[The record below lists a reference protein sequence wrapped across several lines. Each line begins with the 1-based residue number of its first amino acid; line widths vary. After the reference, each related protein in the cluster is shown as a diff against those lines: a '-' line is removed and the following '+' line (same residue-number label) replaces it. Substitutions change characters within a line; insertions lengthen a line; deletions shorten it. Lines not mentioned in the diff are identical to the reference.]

1 MTDEKIIELYF
12 ARSEDAIKKTD
23 EQYGKY
29 FRYIAKAIV
38 NDEEDAAEI
47 VNDVYFKAWNQIPPE
62 TPRFLKAYL
71 GKIARTLAI
80 NRLEMRTAEKRGG
93 GEYDI
98 VLDELHELLEGENG
112 DDIHD
117 RMALRDA
124 IERFLTAQPFHA
136 RRVFIRRY
144 WYMSSIAEIAGD
156 YGFSESKVKMML
168 MRMREKLKSYL
179 AEEGITL

>member
-12 ARSEDAIKKTD
+12 ARSENAIEETD
-23 EQYGKY
+23 RRYGKY
-29 FRYIAKAIV
+29 FRYIARSIV
-38 NDEEDAAEI
+38 NDESDAEEI
-47 VNDVYFKAWNQIPPE
+47 VNDVYLKAWNQIPPE

-98 VLDELHELLEGENG
+98 VLDELHELVEGENG
-112 DDIHD
+112 EDIHD
-117 RMALRDA
+117 RMALKDA
-124 IERFLTAQPFHA
+124 LQKFLSVQPLHA
-136 RRVFIRRY
+136 RRIFIRRY
-144 WYMSSIAEIAGD
+144 WYMSSIAEIAEE
-156 YGFSESKVKMML
+156 YAYSESKIKMML
-168 MRMREKLKSYL
+168 LRMREKLKNYL